1 MVPLPVAP
9 ALVPVSA
16 VPVPVVP
23 VPVDAPLLD
32 PEAVSL
38 VPAAAPFVVVVV
50 VVVVAEPP
58 VSVADPAARYGSCAA
73 PSFTPARHATNIN
86 KSMKTIAA
94 TTNA

>member
-50 VVVVAEPP
+50 VAEPP

>member
-9 ALVPVSA
+9 ALVPE
-16 VPVPVVP
+16 PVVP

-38 VPAAAPFVVVVV
+38 VPAPFVVVVV

-58 VSVADPAARYGSCAA
+58 VSVVDPAARYGSCAA
-73 PSFTPARHATNIN
+73 PSFTPARHATSSN